1 MKESAGKIFS
11 IARDN
16 QPVPG
21 CTISSQEF
29 QKNGYTFSYFSMAA
43 HTDISAESYAYPKW
57 LHVVAGTLTIYTP
70 DGILQ
75 ILQAG
80 DSILTP
86 RHIPIGMK
94 AEIDTIYSEL
104 TLQEESTM
112 NDIIKEGNVFQL
124 ANLVPYQDGKIIN
137 MDIISDPKLKFVVM
151 SLAAGTG
158 LSEHAAP
165 GEALVFALDGTATI
179 TYEST
184 PLTIHKG
191 ETIKFAA
198 GARHAVQADDNFK
211 MALLLTL
218 K

>member
-179 TYEST
+179 TYEGT

>member
-16 QPVPG
+16 QPVPD

-57 LHVVAGTLTIYTP
+57 LYVLAGTLTIYTP

-86 RHIPIGMK
+86 RHIPVGMK

-179 TYEST
+179 TYEGT

>member
-16 QPVPG
+16 QPVPD

-57 LHVVAGTLTIYTP
+57 LYVLAGTLTIYTP

-86 RHIPIGMK
+86 RHIPVGMK

-165 GEALVFALDGTATI
+165 GEALVFALDGTSTI
-179 TYEST
+179 TYEGT

>member
-1 MKESAGKIFS
+1 MKKPVGKIFS
-11 IARDN
+11 ITQEN
-16 QPVPG
+16 TPVPG

-29 QKNGYTFSYFSMAA
+29 RENGYTFSYFSMAA

-57 LHVVAGTLTIYTP
+57 LYVLAGTLTIYTP
-70 DGILQ
+70 DGIFQVLH
-75 ILQAG
+75 AG
-80 DSILTP
+80 ESIVTP

-94 AEIDTIYSEL
+94 ADADTIYSEL
-104 TLQEESTM
+104 TLQEESIM
-112 NDIIKEGNVFQL
+112 NNIIKEGTAFQL
-124 ANLVPYQDGKIIN
+124 ANLVPYQEGKIIN

-179 TYEST
+179 TYEGT
-184 PLTIHKG
+184 PVTIHKG

-198 GARHAVQADDNFK
+198 GGRHAVQADSNFK

>member
-112 NDIIKEGNVFQL
+112 NDIIKEGNAFQL

-179 TYEST
+179 TYEGT

>member
-1 MKESAGKIFS
+1 MKDSAGKIFS

-57 LHVVAGTLTIYTP
+57 LYVLAGTLTIYTP

-94 AEIDTIYSEL
+94 ADIDTIYSEL

-112 NDIIKEGNVFQL
+112 NDMIKEGNVFQL

-179 TYEST
+179 TYEGT

>member
-1 MKESAGKIFS
+1 MKKPVGKIFS
-11 IARDN
+11 ITQEN
-16 QPVPG
+16 TPVPG

-57 LHVVAGTLTIYTP
+57 LHVLAGTLTIYTP

-198 GARHAVQADDNFK
+198 GARHAVHADDNFK

>member
-94 AEIDTIYSEL
+94 ADIDTIYSEL

-179 TYEST
+179 TYEGT

>member
-57 LHVVAGTLTIYTP
+57 LYVVAGTLTIYTP

-94 AEIDTIYSEL
+94 ADIDTIYSEL

-112 NDIIKEGNVFQL
+112 NDMIKEGNVFQL

-179 TYEST
+179 TYEGT

>member
-57 LHVVAGTLTIYTP
+57 LYVLAGTLTIYTP

-86 RHIPIGMK
+86 RHIPVGMK

-179 TYEST
+179 TYEGT

>member
-94 AEIDTIYSEL
+94 AEINTIYSEL

-179 TYEST
+179 TYEGT

>member
-29 QKNGYTFSYFSMAA
+29 QKNGYTFSYFSMAS

-137 MDIISDPKLKFVVM
+137 MDIISDPKFVVM

-179 TYEST
+179 TYEGT